1 MNLPHNAF
9 KAAILAGRQQVGLW
23 CMLPGGFLTEA
34 LAGAGFDWL
43 LLDTEHSPS
52 DVLEVLPQLQAAA
65 AYDVSTVVRPA
76 SNDPVL
82 IKRLLDLGAQSLLIP
97 YVQSVAAAE
106 AAVAAVRYPPAGIR
120 GVAGL
125 TRASRFGRV
134 KNYAKHAETE
144 ICLLVQ
150 VETRQ
155 ALDAIEDIAAVDG
168 VDGIFIGPGDLSA
181 SLGHAGELFH
191 PTVVAAVEGAIKRVH
206 AAGKPAGVLTY
217 DLDFARR
224 CMELGSLF
232 TAVGADLSVLLR
244 GVERLAG
251 EFKNTCGPGHP

>member
-1 MNLPHNAF
+1 MELPHNSF
-9 KAAILAGRQQVGLW
+9 KEAILAGRQQVGLW
-23 CMLPGGFLTEA
+23 CMLPGSFATEA

-43 LLDTEHSPS
+43 LLDTEHSPA
-52 DVLEVLPQLQAAA
+52 DVLDVLPQLQAAA
-65 AYDVSTVVRPA
+65 AYDVSAVVRPA
-76 SNDPVL
+76 SNDAVL

-97 YVQSVAAAE
+97 YVQTVEEAE

-134 KNYAKHAETE
+134 AGYAKRAEAE

-155 ALDAIEDIAAVDG
+155 SLDRIEDIAAVDG

-181 SLGHAGELFH
+181 SLGHPGELFH
-191 PTVVAAVEGAIKRVH
+191 PEVVAAVEGAIARVK

-224 CMELGSLF
+224 CMAIGSLF
-232 TAVGADLSVLLR
+232 TAVGADLSILMR

-251 EFKNTCGPGHP
+251 EFKDL

>member
-1 MNLPHNAF
+1 MKLPQNSF
-9 KAAILAGRQQVGLW
+9 KQAILSGQQQIGLW
-23 CMLPGGFLTEA
+23 CMLPGGFVTEA

-43 LLDTEHSPS
+43 LLDTEHSPA
-52 DVLEVLPQLQAAA
+52 DVLTVLPQLQAAA

-97 YVQSVAAAE
+97 YVQSVEEAK

-134 KNYAKHAETE
+134 KGYAQQAEE
-144 ICLLVQ
+144 ELCLLVQ

-155 ALDAIEDIAAVDG
+155 SLDCIEEIAAVDG

-181 SLGHAGELFH
+181 SLGHPGELFH
-191 PTVVAAVEGAIKRVH
+191 PEVVAAIEDAITRVR

-217 DLDFARR
+217 DYDFARR
-224 CMELGSLF
+224 CMELGTLF
-232 TAVGADLSVLLR
+232 TAVGADLSILLR
-244 GVERLAG
+244 GVESLADS
-251 EFKNTCGPGHP
+251 FKSG

>member
-1 MNLPHNAF
+1 MAMDLPENAF
-9 KAAILAGRQQVGLW
+9 KRAILSGRQQIGLW
-23 CMLPGGFLTEA
+23 CMLPGSFVTEA

-43 LLDTEHSPS
+43 LLDTEHSPA
-52 DVLEVLPQLQAAA
+52 DVLTVLPQLQAAA

-82 IKRLLDLGAQSLLIP
+82 IKRLLDCGAQSLLIP
-97 YVQSVAAAE
+97 YVQSAAE
-106 AAVAAVRYPPAGIR
+106 ARAAVAAIRYPPDGIR

-134 KNYAKHAETE
+134 QGYAQRAEQE
-144 ICLLVQ
+144 LCLLVQ
-150 VETRQ
+150 VETRK
-155 ALDAIEDIAAVDG
+155 ALDAIEEIAAVDG

-181 SLGHAGELFH
+181 SLGHPGELFH
-191 PTVVAAVEGAIKRVH
+191 PEVVAAVEGAISRVT

-224 CMELGSLF
+224 CMELGTLF
-232 TAVGADLSVLLR
+232 TAVGADLAILVR
-244 GVERLAG
+244 GVDRLAS
-251 EFKNTCGPGHP
+251 EFKGG